1 MLRFRDRHQAGVMLA
16 QELAGYEGRN
26 DVIVLALPRGG
37 VPVGYE
43 VAAALAAPLDVFVV
57 RKLGAP
63 QNEELAIGALA
74 SDGIFVLDRETIAQL
89 RIPESQLAE
98 IIGRET
104 LELERRD
111 RLYRGARPFPD
122 VTGHVVIVVDD
133 GLATG
138 ATMRVA
144 VEALRQKRPAQVI
157 AAAPVA
163 SIEACA
169 ALREI
174 ADGCVCVAS
183 PQPFYGVGR
192 WYDDFSQTTDREVIT
207 LLDRAARRPASVT
220 AGQA

>member
-1 MLRFRDRHQAGVMLA
+1 MLRFRDRQQAGVMLA

-104 LELERRD
+104 LELE
-111 RLYRGARPFPD
+111 
-122 VTGHVVIVVDD
+122 
-133 GLATG
+133 
-138 ATMRVA
+138 
-144 VEALRQKRPAQVI
+144 
-157 AAAPVA
+157 
-163 SIEACA
+163 
-169 ALREI
+169 
-174 ADGCVCVAS
+174 
-183 PQPFYGVGR
+183 
-192 WYDDFSQTTDREVIT
+192 
-207 LLDRAARRPASVT
+207 
-220 AGQA
+220 

>member
-1 MLRFRDRHQAGVMLA
+1 MLA
-16 QELAGYEGRN
+16 QELAGYEGRT

-63 QNEELAIGALA
+63 HNEELAIGALA
-74 SDGIFVLDRETIAQL
+74 SDGICVLDRETMAQL
-89 RIPESQLAE
+89 RVPENQLAE
-98 IIGRET
+98 IIGREM

-111 RLYRGARPFPD
+111 RLYRRARPFPD

-163 SIEACA
+163 SVEACA

-174 ADGCVCVAS
+174 AGGCVCVAS

-192 WYDDFSQTTDREVIT
+192 WYEDFSQTTDREVIS
-207 LLDRAARRPASVT
+207 LLDRAAYRPAAVT
-220 AGQA
+220 AGRT